1 MQRATSANA
10 YVWIWKRHGCDS
22 GTPLTEVALHLLK
35 WHSTHCGEVK
45 HPVAM
50 HSMKWHSAHCGEVRR
65 SGTPLTAMTAS
76 PAPIGFNDEGKL
88 LLFGIE
94 AVSFC
99 VCLCRLCVFERGS
112 VLVCVR
118 VCARGHARERGG
130 G

>member
-1 MQRATSANA
+1 MWLPT
-10 YVWIWKRHGCDS
+10 RHTRTAFLPRVPIPLHAAS
-22 GTPLTEVALHLLK
+22 QTLRGTWQGVLQDGNMFRLRRQAAALRQTQPDK
-35 WHSTHCGEVK
+35 EGGDTM
-45 HPVAM
+45 A
-50 HSMKWHSAHCGEVRR
+50 
-65 SGTPLTAMTAS
+65 AS

-112 VLVCVR
+112 VLVCVC